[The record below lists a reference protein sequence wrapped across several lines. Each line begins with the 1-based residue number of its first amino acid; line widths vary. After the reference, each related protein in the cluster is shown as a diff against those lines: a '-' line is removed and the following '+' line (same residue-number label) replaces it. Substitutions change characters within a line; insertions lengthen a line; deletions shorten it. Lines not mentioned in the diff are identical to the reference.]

1 MLKKNLTPFFCFGFV
16 SEHFL
21 FTSSFEKGY
30 MRRVR
35 IASMKQTWL
44 QWIEIGRASLE
55 HNIQQFRHLIGDSRK
70 MTVVVKSNAYGHGLL
85 EVSRLAAEFGADWL
99 GVNSLEEALALR
111 EGGIDLPVILL
122 GYIPFIDLQEAVAND
137 LRLTVYNTETV
148 EELAQITRVQKKDA
162 CLHIKTET
170 GGYRQGIK
178 GEDLLPFVERIRKYP
193 HLKIEGLSMHFANIE
208 DTTDHSYAQCQLEKF
223 IEYVDLLGENDI
235 NIPIKHV
242 ACSAAAILFP
252 ETFFDMVR
260 VGIGIYGLWPSK
272 ETYLSCI
279 QDEREPVN
287 IKPVLSWKTRVVQI
301 KDVPEGA
308 FIGYGCT
315 YKTTRPTKLA
325 VLPVGYYDGYDR
337 LLSNASY
344 VLIAGKRA
352 PVRGRV
358 AMNFITVDVT
368 DISEIRLEDEV
379 VLLGTQGQERIS
391 AEHLASLC
399 GTINYEIV
407 TRINPKIPRIVV

>member
-1 MLKKNLTPFFCFGFV
+1 
-16 SEHFL
+16 
-21 FTSSFEKGY
+21 
-30 MRRVR
+30 
-35 IASMKQTWL
+35 MKQFWL
-44 QWIEIGRASLE
+44 QWIEIDRSALKN
-55 HNIQQFRHLIGDSRK
+55 NIQQFRFLIGDSRK

-85 EVSRLAAEFGADWL
+85 EISRLASEFGADWL
-99 GVNSLEEALALR
+99 GVNSLEEARAIR
-111 EGGIDLPVILL
+111 GSGIDLPIILL
-122 GYIPFIDLQEAVAND
+122 GYVPLTDLEEAVEND
-137 LRLTVYNTETV
+137 LRQTVYNMETI
-148 EELAQITRVQKKDA
+148 EELAKITSTLKKSA
-162 CLHIKTET
+162 YLHIKTET
-170 GGYRQGIK
+170 GVYRQGIK
-178 GEDLLPFVERIRKYP
+178 GEDLLPFVKRIREYP
-193 HLKIEGLSMHFANIE
+193 YLRIEGLSMHFANIE
-208 DTTDHSYAQCQLEKF
+208 DTTDHSYAQRQLEKF
-223 IEYVDLLGENDI
+223 MEYVDLLGQNDI
-235 NIPIKHV
+235 NIPVKHV

-279 QDEREPVN
+279 QEEREPVN
-287 IKPVLSWKTRVVQI
+287 IKPVLTWKTRVVQI
-301 KDVPEGA
+301 KDVPDGA

-337 LLSNASY
+337 HLSNASY

-352 PVRGRV
+352 PLRGRV

-368 DISEIRLEDEV
+368 DIPDVCLEDEV
-379 VLLGTQGQERIS
+379 VLLGPQDSERIS
-391 AEHLASLC
+391 AEQLASLC

>member
-1 MLKKNLTPFFCFGFV
+1 
-16 SEHFL
+16 
-21 FTSSFEKGY
+21 
-30 MRRVR
+30 
-35 IASMKQTWL
+35 MKQFWL
-44 QWIEIGRASLE
+44 QWVEIDRSALKN
-55 HNIQQFRHLIGDSRK
+55 NIQQFRFLIGDSRK

-85 EVSRLAAEFGADWL
+85 EISRLASEFGADWL
-99 GVNSLEEALALR
+99 GVNSLEEARAIR
-111 EGGIDLPVILL
+111 GSGIDLPIILL
-122 GYIPFIDLQEAVAND
+122 GYVPLTNLEEAVEND
-137 LRLTVYNTETV
+137 LRLTVYNMETI
-148 EELAQITRVQKKDA
+148 EELAKITSILKKSA
-162 CLHIKTET
+162 YLHIKTET
-170 GGYRQGIK
+170 GVYRQGIK
-178 GEDLLPFVERIRKYP
+178 GEDLLPFVKRIREYP
-193 HLKIEGLSMHFANIE
+193 YLRIEGLSMHFANIE
-208 DTTDHSYAQCQLEKF
+208 DTTDHSYAQRQLEKF
-223 IEYVDLLGENDI
+223 MEYVDLLGQNDI
-235 NIPIKHV
+235 NIPVKHV

-279 QDEREPVN
+279 QEEREPVN
-287 IKPVLSWKTRVVQI
+287 IKPVLTWKTRVVQI
-301 KDVPEGA
+301 KDVPDGA

-337 LLSNASY
+337 HLSNASY

-352 PVRGRV
+352 PLRGRV

-368 DISEIRLEDEV
+368 DIPDVCLEDEV
-379 VLLGTQGQERIS
+379 VLLGPQDSERIS
-391 AEHLASLC
+391 AEQLASLC

>member
-1 MLKKNLTPFFCFGFV
+1 
-16 SEHFL
+16 
-21 FTSSFEKGY
+21 
-30 MRRVR
+30 
-35 IASMKQTWL
+35 MKQTRL
-44 QWIEIGRASLE
+44 QWVEIDRSALK
-55 HNIQQFRHLIGDSRK
+55 HNIQQFRFLIGDSRK

-85 EVSRLAAEFGADWL
+85 EISRLASEFGADWL
-99 GVNSLEEALALR
+99 GVNSLEEARAIR
-111 EGGIDLPVILL
+111 GSGIDLPIILL
-122 GYIPFIDLQEAVAND
+122 GYVPVADLEEAVEND

-148 EELAQITRVQKKDA
+148 EELAKITSTLKKNVY
-162 CLHIKTET
+162 LHIKTET
-170 GGYRQGIK
+170 GVHRQGIM

-193 HLKIEGLSMHFANIE
+193 YLKIEGLSMHFANIE
-208 DTTDHSYAQCQLEKF
+208 DTTDHSYAQSQLEIF
-223 IEYVDLLGENDI
+223 REYVDLLGQNDI
-235 NIPIKHV
+235 KIPVKHV

-279 QDEREPVN
+279 QDEKEPVN
-287 IKPVLSWKTRVVQI
+287 IKPVLTWKTRVVQI
-301 KDVPEGA
+301 KDVPDGA

-337 LLSNASY
+337 HLSNAAY

-352 PVRGRV
+352 PLRGRV

-368 DISEIRLEDEV
+368 DIPDVRLEDEV
-379 VLLGTQGQERIS
+379 VLLGQQGQERIS
-391 AEHLASLC
+391 AEYLASLC

-407 TRINPKIPRIVV
+407 TRINPKIPRVVV

>member
-1 MLKKNLTPFFCFGFV
+1 
-16 SEHFL
+16 
-21 FTSSFEKGY
+21 
-30 MRRVR
+30 
-35 IASMKQTWL
+35 MKQFWL
-44 QWIEIGRASLE
+44 QWIEIDRSALKN
-55 HNIQQFRHLIGDSRK
+55 NIQQFRFLIGDSRK

-85 EVSRLAAEFGADWL
+85 EISRLASEFGADWL
-99 GVNSLEEALALR
+99 GVNSLEEARAIR
-111 EGGIDLPVILL
+111 GSGIDLPIILL
-122 GYIPFIDLQEAVAND
+122 GYVPLTDLEEAVEND
-137 LRLTVYNTETV
+137 LRQTVYNMETI
-148 EELAQITRVQKKDA
+148 EELAKITSTLKKNVY
-162 CLHIKTET
+162 LHIKTET
-170 GGYRQGIK
+170 GVYRQGIK
-178 GEDLLPFVERIRKYP
+178 GEDLLPFVKRIREYP
-193 HLKIEGLSMHFANIE
+193 YLRIEGLSMHFANIE
-208 DTTDHSYAQCQLEKF
+208 DTTDHSYAQRQLEKF
-223 IEYVDLLGENDI
+223 MEYVDLLGQNDI
-235 NIPIKHV
+235 NIPVKHV

-279 QDEREPVN
+279 QEEREPVN
-287 IKPVLSWKTRVVQI
+287 IKPVLTWKTRVVQI
-301 KDVPEGA
+301 KDVPDGA

-337 LLSNASY
+337 HLSNASY

-352 PVRGRV
+352 PLRGRV

-368 DISEIRLEDEV
+368 DIPDVCLEDEV
-379 VLLGTQGQERIS
+379 VLLGPQDSERIS
-391 AEHLASLC
+391 AEQLASLC

>member
-1 MLKKNLTPFFCFGFV
+1 
-16 SEHFL
+16 
-21 FTSSFEKGY
+21 
-30 MRRVR
+30 
-35 IASMKQTWL
+35 
-44 QWIEIGRASLE
+44 
-55 HNIQQFRHLIGDSRK
+55 
-70 MTVVVKSNAYGHGLL
+70 MTVVVKSNAYGHGLV
-85 EVSRLAAEFGADWL
+85 ETSQLAAEFGADWL
-99 GVNSLEEALALR
+99 GVNSLEEARTLR
-111 EGGIDLPVILL
+111 EGGIDLPIILL
-122 GYIPFIDLQEAVAND
+122 GYVPITDLKQAVSND

-148 EELAQITRVQKKDA
+148 EELAKITSALKKETF
-162 CLHIKTET
+162 LHIKTET
-170 GGYRQGIK
+170 GVHRQGIK
-178 GEDLLPFVERIRKYP
+178 KEGLLPFVEKIRKYP
-193 HLKIEGLSMHFANIE
+193 YLKIEGLSMHFANIE
-208 DTTDHSYAQCQLEKF
+208 DTTDHSYAQRQLEKF
-223 IEYVDLLGENDI
+223 VEYVDLLGQNGIEI
-235 NIPIKHV
+235 IVKHV

-252 ETFFDMVR
+252 ETIFDMVR

-279 QDEREPVN
+279 QEQRVPLD
-287 IKPVLSWKTRVVQI
+287 IKPVLAWKTRVVQI
-301 KDVPEGA
+301 KDVPEGS

-368 DISEIRLEDEV
+368 DIPGVQLEDEV
-379 VLLGTQGQERIS
+379 VLLGQQWQERIS
-391 AEHLASLC
+391 AEYLASLC

-407 TRINPKIPRIVV
+407 TRINPKIPRYVV

>member
-1 MLKKNLTPFFCFGFV
+1 
-16 SEHFL
+16 
-21 FTSSFEKGY
+21 
-30 MRRVR
+30 
-35 IASMKQTWL
+35 MKQTLL
-44 QWIEIGRASLE
+44 QWIEIDRSALK
-55 HNIQQFRHLIGDSRK
+55 HNIDQFRSLIGDARK

-111 EGGIDLPVILL
+111 EGGVDLPIILL
-122 GYIPFIDLQEAVAND
+122 GYVPLADLKQAVSND

-148 EELAQITRVQKKDA
+148 EELAKINSKLKKDA
-162 CLHIKTET
+162 FLHIKTET
-170 GGYRQGIK
+170 GVYRQGTK
-178 GEDLLPFVERIRKYP
+178 GEDLLPFVEMIRKYP
-193 HLKIEGLSMHFANIE
+193 YLKIEGLSMHFANIE
-208 DTTDHSYAQCQLEKF
+208 DTTDHSYAQRQLEKF
-223 IEYVDLLGENDI
+223 IEYVDLLEQNDI
-235 NIPIKHV
+235 NIPVKHA

-287 IKPVLSWKTRVVQI
+287 IKPVLTWKTRVVQI
-301 KDVPEGA
+301 KDVPDGV

-337 LLSNASY
+337 HLSNASY

-368 DISEIRLEDEV
+368 DISEVRLEDEV

-391 AEHLASLC
+391 AEYLASLC

-407 TRINPKIPRIVV
+407 TRINPKNPRIVL

>member
-1 MLKKNLTPFFCFGFV
+1 
-16 SEHFL
+16 
-21 FTSSFEKGY
+21 
-30 MRRVR
+30 
-35 IASMKQTWL
+35 MKQTKL
-44 QWIEIGRASLE
+44 QWVEIDSAALK
-55 HNIQQFRHLIGDSRK
+55 HNIQQFRLLIGETRK
-70 MTVVVKSNAYGHGLL
+70 MTVVVKSNAYGHGLV
-85 EVSRLAAEFGADWL
+85 EVSRLASEFGADWL
-99 GVNSLEEALALR
+99 GVNSLEEARMLR
-111 EGGIDLPVILL
+111 EGGIDLPIILL
-122 GYIPFIDLQEAVAND
+122 GYIPIIDLEEAVSKN

-148 EELAQITRVQKKDA
+148 EELAKITSVLDKDA
-162 CLHIKTET
+162 FLHIKTET
-170 GGYRQGIK
+170 GVYRQGIL
-178 GEDLLPFVERIRKYP
+178 GEDLLPFVERIQKYP
-193 HLKIEGLSMHFANIE
+193 NLKVEGLSMHFANIE
-208 DTTDHSYAQCQLEKF
+208 DTTDHSYAQRQLEKF
-223 IEYVDLLGENDI
+223 IEYVDLLGQKGI
-235 NIPIKHV
+235 TIPVKHV

-252 ETFFDMVR
+252 ETMFDMVR

-279 QDEREPVN
+279 QEKREPVD
-287 IKPVLSWKTRVVQI
+287 IKPVLTWKTRVVQT

-325 VLPVGYYDGYDR
+325 VIPVGYYDGYDR

-368 DISEIRLEDEV
+368 DISNVRLEDEV
-379 VLLGTQGQERIS
+379 VLLGSQGQERIS
-391 AEHLASLC
+391 AEYLASLC

-407 TRINPKIPRIVV
+407 TRINPKIPREVV

>member
-1 MLKKNLTPFFCFGFV
+1 M
-16 SEHFL
+16 
-21 FTSSFEKGY
+21 KG
-30 MRRVR
+30 VR
-35 IASMKQTWL
+35 LASMKQTKL
-44 QWIEIGRASLE
+44 QWVEIDREALK
-55 HNIQQFRHLIGDSRK
+55 HNIQQFRLLIGDSRK
-70 MTVVVKSNAYGHGLL
+70 MTVVVKSNAYGHGLIDM
-85 EVSRLAAEFGADWL
+85 SRLAAEYGADWL
-99 GVNSLEEALALR
+99 GVNSLEEAGKLR
-111 EGGIDLPVILL
+111 EEGIDLPIILL
-122 GYIPFIDLQEAVAND
+122 GYVPITDLKQAVSDD

-148 EELAQITRVQKKDA
+148 DKLSEITSALNKDA
-162 CLHIKTET
+162 YLHIKTET
-170 GGYRQGIK
+170 GVYRQGIK
-178 GEDLLPFVERIRKYP
+178 EEDLLSFVERIKKYP
-193 HLKIEGLSMHFANIE
+193 HLKVEGLSMHFANIE
-208 DTTDHSYAQCQLEKF
+208 DTTDHSYAQRQLEKF
-223 IEYVDLLGENDI
+223 MEYVDLLGQNDI
-235 NIPIKHV
+235 TIPVKHV

-252 ETFFDMVR
+252 ETIFDMVR

-279 QDEREPVN
+279 QAEREPVD

-301 KDVPEGA
+301 KDAPEGV

-358 AMNFITVDVT
+358 AMNFITVDIT
-368 DISEIRLEDEV
+368 DIPGIQLEDEV
-379 VLLGTQGQERIS
+379 VLLGKQGQERIS
-391 AEHLASLC
+391 AEYLASLC

-407 TRINPKIPRIVV
+407 TRINPKILRLVI